1 MRVPD
6 ESMYASKLIQFNNVK
21 AYLTI
26 KKHTPK
32 KLNKTWCLMNYALR
46 MPANMQRVT
55 TVHIKLKNI
64 ASSSKYP
71 LGS

>member
-26 KKHTPK
+26 KKHTCNK
-32 KLNKTWCLMNYALR
+32 NKVKLDAW
-46 MPANMQRVT
+46 
-55 TVHIKLKNI
+55 
-64 ASSSKYP
+64 
-71 LGS
+71 